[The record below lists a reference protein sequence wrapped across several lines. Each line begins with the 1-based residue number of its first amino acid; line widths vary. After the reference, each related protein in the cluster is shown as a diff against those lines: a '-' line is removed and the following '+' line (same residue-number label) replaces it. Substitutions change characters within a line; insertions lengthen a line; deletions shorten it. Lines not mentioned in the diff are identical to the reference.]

1 MSGSVARSQ
10 SSYNSFASSIQQDVI
25 LDVPNPLTSSC
36 SVASFAFFDD
46 KAHQA
51 TISDLDDDVGNTPLS
66 EDPFKIGASST
77 PVLWKNPE
85 VSHFPSFPVRD
96 PYYPL
101 DQAKPQYNF
110 YCPQYCGGPSS
121 PPTSKI
127 SSNSSNCWTS
137 SSLKRDAQCLL
148 DFREDNKSVTTNKT
162 SPEETS
168 SKRRAHTDAVCDPK
182 DPNWKPIVPTLRG
195 FDISVLA
202 PQSCFTGDKFSEMY
216 PAKTVFLPKDLKKR
230 RPFKPFDEAIAIVR
244 GMEYSVWPE
253 FKEKC
258 YNSLVQRNHD
268 RAYIYCNTYCECLG
282 KKCRFWVS
290 LTRKMD
296 EKTGREYAQIASCF
310 LNHDCRSA
318 QVIEHDV
325 KFNIHHDYYRRRNVK
340 MKTIVPNSTFLSVF
354 DKQPDLTKNN
364 GITSLQI
371 QRSVERES
379 QTIPLTSSQSFNF
392 LSGKNLNCWRIHAHE
407 FTLFPDL
414 FLKLQQQDPEGLYV
428 VNLLPLRYEIPGV
441 SSADLSDALMF
452 DYSICIPSACKH
464 FYEYGNQIAVI
475 DGAHLYTKFEGVMLT
490 MCAKDGEDH
499 IVEIGFAIVPLEN
512 KYYWQE
518 FMNAIFHYIT
528 HHRMIMADKAK
539 GMKIIVF
546 KDLCIKV
553 DIQSIFN
560 VFRLG
565 KREIFN

>member
-1 MSGSVARSQ
+1 
-10 SSYNSFASSIQQDVI
+10 
-25 LDVPNPLTSSC
+25 
-36 SVASFAFFDD
+36 
-46 KAHQA
+46 
-51 TISDLDDDVGNTPLS
+51 
-66 EDPFKIGASST
+66 
-77 PVLWKNPE
+77 
-85 VSHFPSFPVRD
+85 
-96 PYYPL
+96 
-101 DQAKPQYNF
+101 
-110 YCPQYCGGPSS
+110 
-121 PPTSKI
+121 
-127 SSNSSNCWTS
+127 
-137 SSLKRDAQCLL
+137 
-148 DFREDNKSVTTNKT
+148 
-162 SPEETS
+162 
-168 SKRRAHTDAVCDPK
+168 
-182 DPNWKPIVPTLRG
+182 
-195 FDISVLA
+195 
-202 PQSCFTGDKFSEMY
+202 
-216 PAKTVFLPKDLKKR
+216 
-230 RPFKPFDEAIAIVR
+230 
-244 GMEYSVWPE
+244 
-253 FKEKC
+253 
-258 YNSLVQRNHD
+258 
-268 RAYIYCNTYCECLG
+268 
-282 KKCRFWVS
+282 
-290 LTRKMD
+290 MD

-325 KFNIHHDYYRRRNVK
+325 KFNIHHDYRRRNVK

-379 QTIPLTSSQSFNF
+379 QTLPLTSSQSFNF

-499 IVEIGFAIVPLEN
+499 IVEIGFAIVPIEN

-528 HHRMIMADKAK
+528 HHRMIMAYKAK
-539 GMKIIVF
+539 GMKIIVL
-546 KDLCIKV
+546 KDLAYLFLRETGQ
-553 DIQSIFN
+553 IQS
-560 VFRLG
+560 LD
-565 KREIFN
+565 